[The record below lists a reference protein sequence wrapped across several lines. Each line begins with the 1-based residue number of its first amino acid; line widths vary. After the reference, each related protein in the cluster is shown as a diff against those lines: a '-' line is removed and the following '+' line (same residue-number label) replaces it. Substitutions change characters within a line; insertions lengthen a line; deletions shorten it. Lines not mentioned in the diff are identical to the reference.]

1 MFEPTKTSRVFGMPP
16 GSDFAQSLVRGLCQR
31 AASASPTEFAKME
44 IFVNTRRMQRRIR
57 EVFDAGPARLLP
69 RIRLVTDLSGD
80 ALSADIA
87 QPVPSLRR
95 QLEISQLVAGLIDQQ
110 PDLAPKSAVFD
121 LATSLAA
128 LLDEMQGEGVE
139 PDAISGLDVSD
150 SSGHW
155 ARTQAFVDI
164 VRRYIGDQS
173 APDTEARQRMVVE
186 RLVDDWAKN
195 PPQHPVIVA
204 GSTGSRGATALFMK
218 AVSKLPQGAII
229 LPGFDDHMPREIW
242 AGMTDPMIYE
252 DHPQYRFKKLFDLLE
267 FDCGDIQSWENNPPP
282 SIDRNKVVSLSLRPA
297 PVTNQWL
304 EHGPQLGDLSTA
316 MQGVT
321 LIEASSPREE
331 AETIALRLR
340 QAVEEGITAALITPD
355 RVLSRQVAAAM
366 DRWHL
371 MPDDSA
377 GQPLHLSPPGRLLR
391 QMADLLAQKPTGETL
406 LSLLKHPLTATGS
419 DRGPHLRW
427 TRELELHIRRHG
439 PAYPTSGDLIRWAKS
454 DDGRKEWANWIG
466 SILDDLARIRD
477 VIAANLTQFVEQ
489 HIALTER
496 IAKGP
501 DADGIGALWAEAAG
515 REAHSTMFELMTH
528 ADAGGT
534 VSPTDYATMITAI
547 LRRGE
552 VRNPDNGHPNILFW
566 GTLEARVQ
574 SADLVILGGM
584 NEGSWPEA
592 PSPDP
597 WLNRQMR
604 KEAGLLMPE
613 RRIGLSAHDYQQA
626 IAAPQVWI
634 TRAIR
639 SSDAETVPSRWINRL
654 VNLLEGLPA
663 QNGPEAIAH
672 MKQRGQSW
680 IDQANALND
689 IQNHKDPAPRPSPA
703 PPAHARPTSISVTQ
717 VQTLI
722 RDPYEIYAK
731 KVLGLRALD
740 PLVPGPEA
748 PLRGEIIHS
757 ILEKFIKE
765 DLDPA
770 SPEAK
775 QRLLAITDQELSER
789 CPWPTTRQLWRAR
802 IERAADWF
810 LSTEVQRRQA
820 GTPTA
825 FEAWGEIELEGLD
838 FKIGGKADRIDIT
851 EDGQAILYDYKSG
864 TPPTKKQ
871 QLYFDKQLLLEAAMV
886 ARGAFKAIGAKPAA
900 SAAFIGISGQ
910 KIELAP
916 FDDANP
922 EQEWAHFR
930 DLITRWSDPTQG
942 YTARMAA
949 ISDQRS
955 GDFDHLSRFGEWDLS
970 VEPATEALK

>member
-1 MFEPTKTSRVFGMPP
+1 MFEPTTNSRVFGMPP

-31 AASASPTEFAKME
+31 AASASPTEFAKIE
-44 IFVNTRRMQRRIR
+44 VFVNTRRMQRRIR
-57 EVFDAGPARLLP
+57 EVFDAGPPRLLP

-80 ALSADIA
+80 ALSGDIA

-95 QLEISQLVAGLIDQQ
+95 QLEISQLVAGLIEQQ
-110 PDLAPKSAVFD
+110 PDLAPKSAAFD

-128 LLDEMQGEGVE
+128 LLDEMQGEGVD

-155 ARTQAFVDI
+155 ARTQTFVDI
-164 VRRYIGDQS
+164 VRRYVGDQS
-173 APDTEARQRMVVE
+173 APDAEARQRIVIE
-186 RLVDDWAKN
+186 RLAKKWEEN
-195 PPQHPVIVA
+195 PPKHPVIIA
-204 GSTGSRGATALFMK
+204 GSTGSRGATALFMQ

-229 LPGFDDHMPREIW
+229 LPGFDDHMPKEIW
-242 AGMTDPMIYE
+242 AGMTDPMIFE
-252 DHPQYRFKKLFDLLE
+252 DHPQYRFKKLFDLLDFQCE
-267 FDCGDIQSWENNPPP
+267 DIQPWDNNLPP
-282 SIDRNKVVSLSLRPA
+282 SVERNRVVSLSLRPA

-304 EHGPQLGDLSTA
+304 ADGPRLGDLRTA
-316 MQGVT
+316 MKDVT

-340 QAVEEGITAALITPD
+340 QAAEDGMTAALITPD
-355 RVLSRQVAAAM
+355 RILSRQVAAAL

-371 MPDDSA
+371 VPDDSA
-377 GQPLHLSPPGRLLR
+377 GQPLHLSPPGRILR
-391 QMADLLAQKPTGETL
+391 QVADLMAHKPTGETL
-406 LSLLKHPLTATGS
+406 LSLLKHPLTATGH
-419 DRGPHLRW
+419 DRGSHLRW

-454 DDGRKEWANWIG
+454 DDGRKEWAMWIG
-466 SILDDLARIRD
+466 QIQDDLGRNRD
-477 VIAANLTQFVEQ
+477 LVSASLTQFVEH
-489 HIALTER
+489 HISLTER
-496 IAKGP
+496 IAG
-501 DADGIGALWAEAAG
+501 GANTEGSGTLWAEAAG
-515 REAHSTMFELMTH
+515 REAYATLFELQTH
-528 ADAGGT
+528 SDAGGT
-534 VSPTDYATMITAI
+534 VSPSDFASMITAI

-592 PSPDP
+592 PAPDP

-626 IAAPQVWI
+626 IAAPQVWL

-639 SSDAETVPSRWINRL
+639 SSDAETVPSRWVNRL
-654 VNLLEGLPA
+654 LNLLEGLPA
-663 QNGPEAIAH
+663 QNGPEAVSE
-672 MKQRGQSW
+672 MKQRGNNW
-680 IDQANALND
+680 IDQANALNEV
-689 IQNHKDPAPRPSPA
+689 QQPKDPAPRPSPA

-765 DLDPA
+765 DLNPA
-770 SPEAK
+770 SSEAK
-775 QRLLAITDQELSER
+775 QRLLEITDQELSER

-802 IERAADWF
+802 VERTADWF
-810 LSTEVQRRQA
+810 LETEVDRRQA
-820 GTPTA
+820 GSPIA
-825 FEAWGEIELEGLD
+825 FEAWGELELEGLN

-864 TPPTKKQ
+864 TPPTKRQ
-871 QLYFDKQLLLEAAMV
+871 QLFFDKQLLLEAAMV
-886 ARGAFKAIGAKPAA
+886 ARGAFKAVGAKTAA

-922 EQEWAHFR
+922 EEEWAHFR
-930 DLITRWSDPTQG
+930 SLITRWSDPALG

-949 ISDQRS
+949 VSDQRA

-970 VEPATEALK
+970 VEPAVEALK